1 MQGLESG
8 WKKIEGAGC
17 RGDEKLLENKGKTE
31 TRRVLVGQIKR
42 TKGYKDESKS
52 IGKEKDT

>member
-1 MQGLESG
+1 LESG

-17 RGDEKLLENKGKTE
+17 RGDEKLLENREKTE